1 MRKVA
6 RTGRS
11 LVLAKQAIAA
21 NRYKVS
27 AGSTGGGGDFQA
39 TALSE
44 LVATAVDHCRL
55 AVPVDRRLRA
65 GALIGLALVV
75 ASTVLVGACQ
85 RLQLAAHRPGYF
97 LIGWPWLRWMLD
109 GAGHGGAVLAVG
121 VSLAVAGIVAAMASM
136 GFSRA
141 PWWGHVAMF
150 LLVPMGMVASI
161 PLVFAALVTLFN
173 LALWIMIGVLALVAA
188 ALAVYAVFSAA
199 GNANS

>member
-1 MRKVA
+1 MRKGA

-11 LVLAKQAIAA
+11 LVLAKQAVAA
-21 NRYKVS
+21 TPSQV
-27 AGSTGGGGDFQA
+27 ADGSTAGGDLQA

-44 LVATAVDHCRL
+44 LVATAVDHRLL

-75 ASTVLVGACQ
+75 AATVLIGVCQ

-97 LIGWPWLRWMLD
+97 LIGWPWLRWMLE
-109 GAGHGGAVLAVG
+109 GAGHGDAVLAVG
-121 VSLAVAGIVAAMASM
+121 MSVAATGVLAAMASM

-150 LLVPMGMVASI
+150 LLVPLGVVASI
-161 PLVFAALVTLFN
+161 PMVFAALVTLFN
-173 LALWIMIGVLALVAA
+173 LALWILIGVLAVMAA
-188 ALAVYAVFSAA
+188 ALALYAVFTAA